1 MEKGRPTMRKLTGW
15 RLWFAITVT
24 LCGQAIAQSSAAPA
38 SNEGLQAAQPTTA
51 AAEAQTLHILA
62 GRSVIVNT
70 QARLKRI
77 LVSNPNV
84 VETTTVSPTQLVI
97 TAKTPG
103 TASLVLWDE
112 TGRARILDVNSNVDV
127 SALRDALQQAFP
139 NEDIRVEADQGRVIL
154 TGKASTQAMSDG
166 AAKLAATYSTG
177 VVNSIVVPPPPRAKQ
192 IMLKVRFA
200 EVDRSKAQQLGFNLF
215 SLGAANTIGRVST
228 QQFSPPAIST
238 SGGSAG
244 TPVTPTATFNDL
256 LNIFVYRP
264 DINLGATLKA
274 LEAKNVLQILAEPN
288 LMARSGEAASFI
300 AGGEFPYP
308 IVNGGGGNGLLA
320 VTIQFRPYGVKLDF
334 TGTINPDNT
343 IRLKVAPE
351 VSTLDYSNSLT
362 FEGFV
367 VPAISTRRAETNV
380 DLKDGQS
387 FGIAGLLDNRTTV
400 QMNKIPGI
408 GDVPILGALFK
419 SRSVTKSNT
428 ELVVIVTPVIVDP
441 VTAPGAAPESPKGP
455 FEYMDPK
462 KFDDSVNGK
471 KPAAGTESQK

>member
-1 MEKGRPTMRKLTGW
+1 MRKLTGW

-24 LCGQAIAQSSAAPA
+24 LCGQAIAQSSATPA
-38 SNEGLQAAQPTTA
+38 SNEGSQAAQPTTA

-238 SGGSAG
+238 SGGTGG
-244 TPVTPTATFNDL
+244 TAVTPTATFNDL

-334 TGTINPDNT
+334 TGTVNPDNT

-400 QMNKIPGI
+400 QLNKIPGI

-419 SRSVTKSNT
+419 SRNVTKSNT

-441 VTAPGAAPESPKGP
+441 VTAPGAAPESPKTP
-455 FEYMDPK
+455 FDYLDPK

-471 KPAAGTESQK
+471 KPAAGTQK